1 MATPKPPARSPGTAA
16 KGSAAKGSTAKGSP
30 VPGTPA
36 KSSAAKGSPANG
48 AAARAAAAKKKNNTR
63 GGRPD
68 PLPGVAVAGGP
79 PGKARP
85 APARARATA
94 AAARDAEPAPAPV
107 ATLRAPRW
115 LQITTLVLSLGGLA
129 DSIYLTIAHY
139 TSTSIL
145 ACSDKGTIN
154 CALVTTSPESI
165 VFGVFP
171 VAVLGLAFYVF
182 MVAVNTPWAWQA
194 KLPAI
199 RWARLGSVIIGIGF
213 VLYLVYT
220 EVITLDHICLFCT
233 YVHII
238 TLLLFGL
245 IVFSASAGYGVKPAA
260 DRQVKPRR

>member
-1 MATPKPPARSPGTAA
+1 MATPKPARSPGAAA
-16 KGSAAKGSTAKGSP
+16 KGSAAKSSTAKGSP
-30 VPGTPA
+30 ASGT
-36 KSSAAKGSPANG
+36 
-48 AAARAAAAKKKNNTR
+48 AARAAAAKKKNNTR

-68 PLPGVAVAGGP
+68 PLPSAAVTAGQ

-85 APARARATA
+85 TPARARATA
-94 AAARDAEPAPAPV
+94 TARDAEPAAPASPA

-115 LQITTLVLSLGGLA
+115 LQITTLVLSLGGLG

-194 KLPAI
+194 RLPAI
-199 RWARLGSVIIGIGF
+199 RWARLGSVIVGIGF

-220 EVITLDHICLFCT
+220 EVITLDHICLYCT
-233 YVHII
+233 YVHVI

>member
-1 MATPKPPARSPGTAA
+1 MAAPKPPRSAGAAANGSAAKGTAA
-16 KGSAAKGSTAKGSP
+16 KGSPAS
-30 VPGTPA
+30 GT
-36 KSSAAKGSPANG
+36 
-48 AAARAAAAKKKNNTR
+48 AARAAAAKKKNNTR

-68 PLPGVAVAGGP
+68 PLPSAAAAAGKP
-79 PGKARP
+79 AKARP
-85 APARARATA
+85 AQPRAAATA
-94 AAARDAEPAPAPV
+94 TRAAEPAAAPV

-182 MVAVNTPWAWQA
+182 MVAVNTHWAWRSR
-194 KLPAI
+194 LPAI

-220 EVITLDHICLFCT
+220 EVITLDHICLYCT
-233 YVHII
+233 YIHVI

-245 IVFSASAGYGVKPAA
+245 IVFSASAGYGVRPAA
-260 DRQVKPRR
+260 DRPVKPRR

>member
-1 MATPKPPARSPGTAA
+1 MATPKQAR
-16 KGSAAKGSTAKGSP
+16 
-30 VPGTPA
+30 
-36 KSSAAKGSPANG
+36 NQG
-48 AAARAAAAKKKNNTR
+48 AAARGASNGSTAAKKSSGAAAKKKNNTR

-68 PLPGVAVAGGP
+68 APTGGAARGQRDTTRPGQ
-79 PGKARP
+79 ARP
-85 APARARATA
+85 GQGRPRTPAGPASDAASSAEAPS
-94 AAARDAEPAPAPV
+94 
-107 ATLRAPRW
+107 TLRAPMW
-115 LQITTLVLSLGGLA
+115 LQITTLVLSLGGLG

-165 VFGVFP
+165 VFGIFP

-199 RWARLGSVIIGIGF
+199 RWARLGSVIVGIGF

-220 EVITLDHICLFCT
+220 EVITLDHICLYCT
-233 YVHII
+233 YVHVI

-260 DRQVKPRR
+260 DRQVKSRR